1 MFDIRDYQRTHV
13 TAVDLVANVIFYY
26 RKLKMPLK
34 SITLKPRHYNQFK
47 EWVIK
52 NIGEEQFY
60 ERGAL
65 MQMDGVNIELG
76 SNLQLKQVV
85 VDFWPATLEIAN

>member
-47 EWVIK
+47 EYVIK
-52 NIGEEQFY
+52 KIGEEQFY

-85 VDFWPATLEIAN
+85 VDFWPAALEIAN